1 MTPRATPMRPEE
13 RRLAIVEA
21 VIPLILESGTMPTT
35 REIAEAA
42 GVAEG
47 TIYRVFDDKHALL
60 WAVAEHVLAPPRAGE
75 ELGASLTD
83 LPDLPSKI
91 RVVVE
96 RMQRSIQ
103 RVSAILMVVRQQA
116 TPEHLAHAEKR
127 GGPPEFVVRANADLL
142 TRLTAVFELHRDELR
157 VEPAAAALTLRS
169 LVFGSQHP
177 GMTGDAP
184 LTADQIADIVTHGV
198 CRKDSP
204 CC

>member
-1 MTPRATPMRPEE
+1 MRPEE

-21 VIPLILESGTMPTT
+21 VIPLILQSGTMPTT

-42 GVAEG
+42 EVAEG

-75 ELGASLTD
+75 ELGASIAD

-91 RVVVE
+91 RLVVE
-96 RMQRSIQ
+96 RMRQSIQ

-116 TPEHLAHAEKR
+116 TAEHLEQAKH
-127 GGPPEFVVRANADLL
+127 GGPPEFVTRANADLL
-142 TRLTAVFELHRDELR
+142 RRLTQVFEPHRDELR
-157 VEPAAAALTLRS
+157 VEPATAALTLRS

-184 LTADQIADIVTHGV
+184 LTADQIADIVAHGV